1 MTRPAGPW
9 SFPGATSGPVR
20 FGLLSGMLT
29 GTRERVRSLSDEAA
43 SRVQISP
50 DQVEY
55 LIATAARAP
64 SIHNTQP
71 WRFHASQY
79 SIELYADPGRKLRVD
94 PLGRELLI
102 SCGAALFGLRL
113 GMRSLAYMP
122 AVELLPDPARLRLLA
137 RVSLGE
143 PEPMN
148 AAERRMLEAL
158 PHRHTHRGPF
168 APGALP
174 AGLLAGLQHDALA
187 EGATLALV
195 DRAHAYEQLADIA
208 AAVTRRQDL
217 DPQARA
223 DMRDWTRDPASH
235 AHDGVPSSAFATA
248 ADRHRGRLP
257 QRDFDLGRGLGLL
270 GTGGPPPAA
279 TAVLLT
285 PGDGRG
291 DWLCAGQAL
300 DRVLADAASRWV
312 FASMHTQPLEAA
324 VIRELIRDRLALPGA
339 PQMILQLGL
348 ARSTHV
354 TARRPPSELLEP
366 DAPGKAR

>member
-1 MTRPAGPW
+1 VSSVQDETA
-9 SFPGATSGPVR
+9 SG
-20 FGLLSGMLT
+20 
-29 GTRERVRSLSDEAA
+29 RVIIAPEEA
-43 SRVQISP
+43 
-50 DQVEY
+50 EY

-71 WRFHASQY
+71 WRFRADEH

-102 SCGAALFGLRL
+102 SCGGALFGLRL
-113 GMRSLAYMP
+113 AIRSLGYQP

-137 RVSLGE
+137 RVSLGK
-143 PEPMN
+143 PEP
-148 AAERRMLEAL
+148 AYPAERQMLEAL

-174 AGLLAGLQHDALA
+174 AGLLAGLQHDALT
-187 EGATLALV
+187 EGATLAIL

-208 AAVTRRQDL
+208 DAVTHRQDL

-223 DMRDWTRDPASH
+223 DVRDWTRGPASR
-235 AHDGVPSSAFATA
+235 ARDGVPSSAFAA
-248 ADRHRGRLP
+248 SADQRRGRLP
-257 QRDFDLGRGLGLL
+257 QRDFDLGRGLGLAE
-270 GTGGPPPAA
+270 TGGPPPAA

-300 DRVLADAASRWV
+300 HRVLAHAATRWV

-324 VIRELIRDRLALPGA
+324 VIRDLIRDRLSLPGF
-339 PQMILQLGL
+339 PQMILQFGL
-348 ARSTHV
+348 AHTTRV
-354 TARRPPSELLEP
+354 TARRPPSELLDP
-366 DAPGKAR
+366 